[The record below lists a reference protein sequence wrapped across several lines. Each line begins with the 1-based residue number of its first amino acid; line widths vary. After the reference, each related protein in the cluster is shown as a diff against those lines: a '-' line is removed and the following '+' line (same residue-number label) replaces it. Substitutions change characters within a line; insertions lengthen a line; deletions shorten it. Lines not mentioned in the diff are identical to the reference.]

1 VKSKALFLRFERREE
16 EERVYKKG
24 KEEVERMERY
34 DCERLLEFSF
44 FRKTKKI
51 CSLKKKFGRF

>member
-34 DCERLLEFSF
+34 ESEGLWEFSF
-44 FRKTKKI
+44 F
-51 CSLKKKFGRF
+51 S

>member
-1 VKSKALFLRFERREE
+1 LRFERREE